1 MGQIR
6 STPPLET
13 QGTSFLPSS
22 VVSLFEK
29 RFQNDLFFS
38 KTIFCGSIENDLFM
52 GLVPIEVRSCISGYP
67 YTPHKREL
75 IGSYCC
81 CCCCIN
87 R

>member
-13 QGTSFLPSS
+13 QDTSFLPSS

-38 KTIFCGSIENDLFM
+38 KAVFCGSVGNDLSM
-52 GLVPIEVRSCISGYP
+52 GLVLVEVRSYTSGSPHTP
-67 YTPHKREL
+67 Y
-75 IGSYCC
+75 
-81 CCCCIN
+81 IN
-87 R
+87 GN